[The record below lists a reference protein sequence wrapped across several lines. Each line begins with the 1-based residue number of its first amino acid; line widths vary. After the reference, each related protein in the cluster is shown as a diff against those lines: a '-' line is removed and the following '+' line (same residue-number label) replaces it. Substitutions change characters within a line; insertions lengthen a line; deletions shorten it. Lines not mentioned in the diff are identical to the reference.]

1 MECFIEKFRQISG
14 VNELPAWGMHS
25 TISTGN
31 ALLAPKRAEL
41 FLPCAPRWWRPRHI
55 SCLFLSPQIC
65 IWPFS
70 VSGKMGCKRK
80 KGSRSLDDHEFQND
94 RWFWGWWRCSV
105 LLWVLL
111 RPTMFPKPMLDYLH
125 ISSHDDK
132 CGSYHEIRMS
142 QGELLISNKS
152 TGIGLV
158 CRAKCSQN
166 ASIRK
171 QWIPILGGEVVGFA
185 NKWEDITWTHEIQFC
200 SFIASQSCLIV
211 APCFELGLESAIK
224 SALMAS

>member
-1 MECFIEKFRQISG
+1 
-14 VNELPAWGMHS
+14 
-25 TISTGN
+25 
-31 ALLAPKRAEL
+31 
-41 FLPCAPRWWRPRHI
+41 
-55 SCLFLSPQIC
+55 
-65 IWPFS
+65 
-70 VSGKMGCKRK
+70 MGCKRK

-125 ISSHDDK
+125 MSSHDDK

-166 ASIRK
+166 ASIGR
-171 QWIPILGGEVVGFA
+171 QRIPILGGEVVGFA
-185 NKWEDITWTHEIQFC
+185 NKWENITWNPVLFFYSVPELLNSC
-200 SFIASQSCLIV
+200 SLLWAWFRIRHQICSDGFLNVRSWKCHT
-211 APCFELGLESAIK
+211 FK
-224 SALMAS
+224 SAVGLF